1 MNRRS
6 ITPILFAIMALTA
19 VLPETPSLLVHAAT
33 TSNVFVDPAF
43 SAADVGGT
51 FTISVSVDQV
61 SMLVGY
67 DAKLHYNNLAL
78 SCVSGIPA
86 ASLNQPP
93 DVFAGHNPFVVS
105 SVTGCSDATGVA
117 EAAAAL
123 LGGDSVT
130 VTSPT
135 PLFQVTF
142 KVISPIDSSFTIDAK
157 TGLVQLVS
165 GIPTPVSI
173 TTTGGGAFISPP
185 VLLFVAP
192 NATTAPGQR
201 VRFISKGATDVALT
215 GLIQLSPTAPKGGF
229 GGVIFTIVRPDGL
242 SDTVTSNILFMFPGG
257 SVTVTG
263 TYVFPTGEIGTY
275 ELFATMVRCSTPTA
289 CVNGATTNGL
299 QFKVK
304 F

>member
-1 MNRRS
+1 
-6 ITPILFAIMALTA
+6 MALTA
-19 VLPETPSLLVHAAT
+19 VLPETPSLLVHAAST
-33 TSNVFVDPAF
+33 TNVFVDPAF

-67 DAKLHYNNLAL
+67 DAILHYNNLAL
-78 SCVSGIPA
+78 SCVSGIPPT
-86 ASLNQPP
+86 SLNQSP
-93 DVFAGHNPFVVS
+93 DIFAGHNPFVVT

-117 EAAAAL
+117 QAAATL

-142 KVISPIDSSFTIDAK
+142 KVLSPIDSSFTIDSNTK
-157 TGLVQLVS
+157 LVQLVN
-165 GIPTPVSI
+165 GVPTPVSI
-173 TTTGGGAFISPP
+173 TTTGGGSFISPP

-192 NATTAPGQR
+192 NATTAPGER
-201 VRFISKGATDVALT
+201 VRFISKGATDVVLT

-229 GGVIFTIVRPDGL
+229 GGVIFTIVKPDGT
-242 SDTVTSNILFMFPGG
+242 SDQLPSNILFMFPGG
-257 SVTVTG
+257 SVIVTG
-263 TYVFPTGEIGTY
+263 TYVFPKGQVGTY

-289 CVNGATTNGL
+289 CVNGAATSGL